1 MKIVVDTNII
11 FSTLLNSN
19 STLGDILFNSVKYFK
34 FYSCGYMRY
43 EIQKHW
49 EKLKKISKL
58 SDEQLQVSYTQVLT
72 KLKFVNEEIIPVETW
87 LASEKITKEIDID
100 DTDFVAMTKFLKATL
115 WTGDKVLYN
124 SLKKKALKKY
134 SKQQNYS
141 HFVKPKAR
149 SKTACKCAL
158 FQCGALS
165 FE

>member
-19 STLGDILFNSVKYFK
+19 SNIGDLLFNSDKHFE
-34 FYSCGYMRY
+34 FYSCSYMRY

-49 EKLKKISKL
+49 ERLKKISKL
-58 SDEQLQVSYTQVLT
+58 SDEQLQVSYAQVLS

-87 LASEKITKEIDID
+87 LASEEITKGIDID

-124 SLKKKALKKY
+124 GLKKIGFKKILNTTELIALRTTKSEK
-134 SKQQNYS
+134 
-141 HFVKPKAR
+141 
-149 SKTACKCAL
+149 
-158 FQCGALS
+158 
-165 FE
+165 